1 MARSFRP
8 GDPAVRLLPEAR
20 PGGGRQKPMKPP
32 GEVCNDGSAASLAV
46 EEAGFAVTELGAEA

>member
-1 MARSFRP
+1 
-8 GDPAVRLLPEAR
+8 
-20 PGGGRQKPMKPP
+20 MKPP